1 MSAPVQK
8 RLNKQVLRRK
18 RRVRKPLKG
27 TAERP
32 RLSVNRSNKHIYC
45 QLIDDS
51 TGRTLASA
59 GTLDRGL
66 RSDIKY
72 GGNIETATMI
82 GKQLAERALA
92 EGIKTACFDRG
103 PYKYHGRVAALADGA
118 REAGLS
124 L

>member
-1 MSAPVQK
+1 MSASVRK

-32 RLSVNRSNKHIYC
+32 RLSVTRSNKHIYC
-45 QLIDDS
+45 QLINDE
-51 TGRTLASA
+51 TGKTLASA
-59 GTLDRGL
+59 GTRDRGL
-66 RSDIKY
+66 RSTKY
-72 GGNIETATMI
+72 AGNKEAAAEI
-82 GKQLAERALA
+82 GKSLAERALA
-92 EGIKTACFDRG
+92 EGIKMACFDRG
-103 PYKYHGRVAALADGA
+103 PNQYHGRIAALADAA

>member
-1 MSAPVQK
+1 MSASVQK

-32 RLSVNRSNKHIYC
+32 RLSVTRSNKHIYC
-45 QLIDDS
+45 QLIDDQ

-59 GTLDRGL
+59 GTRDRGL
-66 RSDIKY
+66 RTGKY
-72 GGNIETATMI
+72 AGNKEAAAAI
-82 GKQLAERALA
+82 GKSLAERALA
-92 EGIKTACFDRG
+92 EGIKQACFDRG
-103 PYKYHGRVAALADGA
+103 PYQYHGRVAALADGA
-118 REAGLS
+118 RDAGLS

>member
-1 MSAPVQK
+1 MSASVQK

-32 RLSVNRSNKHIYC
+32 RLSVTRSNKHIYC
-45 QLIDDS
+45 QLIDDQ

-59 GTLDRGL
+59 STRDRGL
-66 RSDIKY
+66 RGSKY
-72 GGNIETATMI
+72 AGNKEAAAEI
-82 GKQLAERALA
+82 GKALADRALA
-92 EGIKTACFDRG
+92 EGIKMACFDRG
-103 PYKYHGRVAALADGA
+103 PYQYHGRVAALADGA
-118 REAGLS
+118 REGGLT